1 MGQLLNRQLNF
12 GILIIHTFQLFDL
25 FSIAPPP
32 SPPPPQWFPILFA
45 KHNVASDHVL
55 QITFLG
61 GGSSKIVRPIERAIF
76 LPACVLPAH
85 HKREPAGPIWTRCSL
100 PVIPLIQ
107 VSGKVRWYRAG
118 AGAPR
123 RQFPNFLVHST
134 L

>member
-32 SPPPPQWFPILFA
+32 PQWFPILFA
-45 KHNVASDHVL
+45 KRNAISDHVL
-55 QITFLG
+55 QITFRG
-61 GGSSKIVRPIERAIF
+61 SGSSKIVRPTERAIF
-76 LPACVLPAH
+76 LPACVLPAL

-107 VSGKVRWYRAG
+107 VSGKVRCYRAG
-118 AGAPR
+118 AGVPR